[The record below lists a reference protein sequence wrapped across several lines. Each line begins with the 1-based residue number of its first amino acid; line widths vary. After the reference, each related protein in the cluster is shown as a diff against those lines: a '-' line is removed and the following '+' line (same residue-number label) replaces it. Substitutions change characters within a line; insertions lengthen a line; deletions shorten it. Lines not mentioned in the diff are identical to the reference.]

1 MRIVLT
7 VLLVTLLVPVAWSQ
21 AATSKEDRT
30 AVLRFG
36 IESEVLELVRALRQE
51 KNLEY
56 KDDLIEAYGR
66 ARSDDLKDALVLFF
80 LDLKD
85 PGLEGLVL
93 ADLQTPEKKPN
104 SLLLND
110 VSYLTEIKSD
120 QLKDVLVPLTTGT
133 NKVLA
138 VSAIRALGKLGAQ
151 DTADELV
158 KIYKDAETDPN
169 LKPDLVWALGEMK
182 ATSAVELL
190 VGEYDDNES
199 QPFLRRGIL
208 EALGKIGDDQAW
220 SRVEAALADPNTD
233 LRAAAV
239 ATLSSFP
246 GKGDQTRLLTTA
258 LRDSQ
263 PAVRVAGAQAAKA
276 LKNPDLK
283 ELLNYR
289 VKKDPDP
296 KVRVES
302 LRALSTYGDG
312 PQSVLGF
319 LGDRKSDP
327 AVWRESLTLA
337 LDQKYQGTFDV
348 LKKVIE
354 EDAKDKTGGLS
365 AVIAGA
371 LLPHRE
377 AFRALF
383 GLILASD
390 KVPARTGAL
399 RAIALGKFT
408 EYEGVL
414 KNLETKDP
422 DAGIRAQVKKILTDW
437 GGSPAKP

>member
-1 MRIVLT
+1 MRLVVV
-7 VLLVTLLVPVAWSQ
+7 VLLALVAPWALAQ
-21 AATSKEDRT
+21 TATKEERS

-36 IESEVLELVRALRQE
+36 IESEVLELVRSLRQE
-51 KNLEY
+51 KNLDY
-56 KDDLIEAYGR
+56 RDDLVEAYGR
-66 ARSDDLKDALVLFF
+66 ARSDELKDALVLFF

-85 PGLEGLVL
+85 PSLEGLTL
-93 ADLQTPEKKPN
+93 AELQTPEKKPN
-104 SLLLND
+104 SLLLNA
-110 VSYLTEIKSD
+110 VSYLTEVKSD

-138 VSAIRALGKLGAQ
+138 VSAIRALGKLGAT
-151 DTADELV
+151 DTADELIT
-158 KIYKDAETDPN
+158 IYRDAETDPN

-182 ATSAVELL
+182 ARSAVELL
-190 VGEYDDNES
+190 MSEYDENES
-199 QPFLRRGIL
+199 QTLLRRGIL

-220 SRVEAALADPNTD
+220 TRVEAALADPNTD

-239 ATLSSFP
+239 ATLASFP

-263 PAVRVAGAQAAKA
+263 PAVRLAGAQAAKA
-276 LKNPDLK
+276 SKNPELK

-302 LRALSTYGDG
+302 LRALAAYGDG
-312 PQSVLGF
+312 PQTVLGF

-327 AVWRESLTLA
+327 AVWRESLTLV

-371 LLPHRE
+371 LLPYRE
-377 AFRALF
+377 AFRPLF

-399 RAIALGKFT
+399 RAISLGKFT
-408 EYEGVL
+408 EYEGIL

-422 DAGIRAQVKKILTDW
+422 DAGIRAQVKKILADW
-437 GGSPAKP
+437 GAPEAKS